1 MGTIIKSVAFENFY
15 NYYGSYEANEYQFKA
30 GINIVNADNN
40 MGKSKFY
47 NGFMWMLRDQVYD
60 SDIKAFVDANES
72 LVKIAS
78 GKAKAEDLFFKVGF
92 RVIFTNGDVEYSVE
106 KYSNFSTSDGELLHT
121 PSMMSVF
128 KKENNADTPVLD
140 KDEQMDIINKVFI
153 PLSIRNYALLQG
165 ESMDRL
171 VDLSSKKALSDTID
185 TLAGISIL
193 KGICDTS
200 RKMAKMADS
209 LYQTKDSENSKN
221 DTAKQREKAKRTA
234 LIQNIEK
241 LKEEIEAAKD
251 EFNAAKRKKEE
262 LDAYISN
269 STKRIEIRSK
279 LDANTIAIK
288 DAKKNIDDIEMSIT
302 KRLFDE
308 ENPWLLMGMQD
319 ELEVFDAK
327 REKHIGELA
336 RMNDDGALVI
346 MLPEGS
352 PDTSSLE
359 RMLKT
364 EVCEVC
370 GQKAH
375 KGSDAWNHIKMI
387 LDRPKKISTT
397 RNDFGHF
404 YGMLQK
410 SASSY
415 LMSIPRLTS
424 KIEDVKIRL
433 EKMKEN
439 LEDLEEKKND
449 IFTELN
455 NAGGHADNSEYNDR
469 NVVAGYRQVNSVITE
484 KENEIIGKNKMVTQ
498 MEGALAAI
506 NQKLSSY
513 KKAADV
519 EKYDDFAQVLAKIK
533 TVIEETK
540 DDIFDR
546 TIEILAQNA
555 NEKYKALTSGNQS
568 SGGILDFQRDHDVV
582 NVTIRDVNNGEI
594 TGLGTGFQRMKQL
607 AIVMAV
613 ISSKIG
619 DEKKFDY
626 PFISD
631 APFSEFG
638 ENFINNFFAVAPD
651 VFSQSIIMIKELY
664 DPNTDDFLTPF
675 GRRILD
681 KMNKGQIP
689 GTFYVNVIEEKADTT
704 GLVTTHKCYKY

>member
-15 NYYGSYEANEYQFKA
+15 NYYGNYEANEYQFKA

-72 LVKIAS
+72 LVKMAS
-78 GKAKAEDLFFKVGF
+78 GKAKAADHLFKVGF
-92 RVIFTNGDVEYSVE
+92 RVIFTNGDVEYTVE

-121 PSMMSVF
+121 PSMMSVL
-128 KKENNADTPVLD
+128 KKENNADIPVLD

-200 RKMAKMADS
+200 CKMAKMADS

-234 LIQNIEK
+234 FIQNIEK

-327 REKHIGELA
+327 REKYIGELA

-370 GQKAH
+370 GQRAH
-375 KGSDAWNHIKMI
+375 KGSGAWNHIKMI

-397 RNDFGHF
+397 RNDFKDF

-415 LMSIPRLTS
+415 LMSIPRLGS
-424 KIEDVKIRL
+424 KIEDVKVRL
-433 EKMKEN
+433 DKMKDDLDE
-439 LEDLEEKKND
+439 LEEKKND

-455 NAGGHADNSEYNDR
+455 NAGGNADNSEYNDR
-469 NVVAGYRQVNSVITE
+469 NIVADYHRVNSVITE
-484 KENEIIGKNKMVTQ
+484 KENEINGKNKMVEK
-498 MEGALAAI
+498 MEDALAAI

-519 EKYDDFAQVLAKIK
+519 EKYEEFAQVLAKIN

-540 DDIFDR
+540 DDIFGR
-546 TIEILAQNA
+546 TIEALAQNA

-568 SGGILDFQRDHDVV
+568 SGGILDFQRDHDIV

-619 DEKKFDY
+619 DEKMFDY

-638 ENFINNFFAVAPD
+638 ENFINNFFAVAPE

-664 DPNTDDFLTPF
+664 DPNADDLLTPF

-681 KMNKGQIP
+681 KMNKGQIR

>member
-78 GKAKAEDLFFKVGF
+78 GKAKAEDHFFKVGF

-370 GQKAH
+370 GQRAH

-387 LDRPKKISTT
+387 LDRPKKINTT

-439 LEDLEEKKND
+439 LEELEEKKND

-519 EKYDDFAQVLAKIK
+519 EKYDEFAQVLAKIK

>member
-72 LVKIAS
+72 LVKMAS
-78 GKAKAEDLFFKVGF
+78 GKAKAEDHFFKVGF
-92 RVIFTNGDVEYSVE
+92 RVIFTNGDVEYAVE

-193 KGICDTS
+193 KGICDIS

-370 GQKAH
+370 GQRAH

-439 LEDLEEKKND
+439 LEELEEKKND

-519 EKYDDFAQVLAKIK
+519 EKYDEFAQVLAKIK

>member
-1 MGTIIKSVAFENFY
+1 M
-15 NYYGSYEANEYQFKA
+15 
-30 GINIVNADNN
+30 
-40 MGKSKFY
+40 
-47 NGFMWMLRDQVYD
+47 
-60 SDIKAFVDANES
+60 
-72 LVKIAS
+72 
-78 GKAKAEDLFFKVGF
+78 
-92 RVIFTNGDVEYSVE
+92 
-106 KYSNFSTSDGELLHT
+106 
-121 PSMMSVF
+121 
-128 KKENNADTPVLD
+128 
-140 KDEQMDIINKVFI
+140 
-153 PLSIRNYALLQG
+153 
-165 ESMDRL
+165 
-171 VDLSSKKALSDTID
+171 
-185 TLAGISIL
+185 
-193 KGICDTS
+193 
-200 RKMAKMADS
+200 
-209 LYQTKDSENSKN
+209 
-221 DTAKQREKAKRTA
+221 
-234 LIQNIEK
+234 
-241 LKEEIEAAKD
+241 
-251 EFNAAKRKKEE
+251 
-262 LDAYISN
+262 
-269 STKRIEIRSK
+269 
-279 LDANTIAIK
+279 DANTIAIK

-327 REKHIGELA
+327 REKYIGELA

-370 GQKAH
+370 GQRAH
-375 KGSDAWNHIKMI
+375 KGSGAWNHIKMI

-397 RNDFGHF
+397 RNDFKDF

-415 LMSIPRLTS
+415 LMSIPRLGS
-424 KIEDVKIRL
+424 KIEDVKVRL
-433 EKMKEN
+433 DKMKDDLDE
-439 LEDLEEKKND
+439 LEEKKND
-449 IFTELN
+449 IFTEQN
-455 NAGGHADNSEYNDR
+455 NAGGNADNSEYNDR
-469 NVVAGYRQVNSVITE
+469 NIVADYHRVNSVITE
-484 KENEIIGKNKMVTQ
+484 KENEINGKNKMVEK
-498 MEGALAAI
+498 MEDALAAI

-519 EKYDDFAQVLAKIK
+519 EKYEEFAQVLAKIN

-540 DDIFDR
+540 DDIFGR
-546 TIEILAQNA
+546 TIEALAQNA

-568 SGGILDFQRDHDVV
+568 SGGILDFQRDHDIV

-619 DEKKFDY
+619 DEKMFDY

-638 ENFINNFFAVAPD
+638 ENFINNFFAVAPE

-664 DPNTDDFLTPF
+664 DPNADDLLTPF

-681 KMNKGQIP
+681 KMNKGQIR

>member
-72 LVKIAS
+72 LVKMAS
-78 GKAKAEDLFFKVGF
+78 GKAKAEDHLFKVGF
-92 RVIFTNGDVEYSVE
+92 RVIFTNGDVEYTVE

-121 PSMMSVF
+121 PSMMSVL
-128 KKENNADTPVLD
+128 KKENNADIPVLD

-200 RKMAKMADS
+200 CKMAKMADS

-234 LIQNIEK
+234 FIQNIEK

-359 RMLKT
+359 RMLET

-370 GQKAH
+370 GQRAH
-375 KGSDAWNHIKMI
+375 KGSGAWNHIKMI

-397 RNDFGHF
+397 RNDFKDF

-415 LMSIPRLTS
+415 LMSIPRLGS
-424 KIEDVKIRL
+424 KIEDVKVRL
-433 EKMKEN
+433 DKMKDDLDE
-439 LEDLEEKKND
+439 LEEKKND
-449 IFTELN
+449 SFTELN
-455 NAGGHADNSEYNDR
+455 NAGGNADNSEYNDR
-469 NVVAGYRQVNSVITE
+469 NIVADYHRVNSVITE
-484 KENEIIGKNKMVTQ
+484 KENEINGKNKMVEK
-498 MEGALAAI
+498 MEDALAAI

-519 EKYDDFAQVLAKIK
+519 EKYEELAQVLAKIN

-540 DDIFDR
+540 DDIFGR
-546 TIEILAQNA
+546 TIEALAQNA

-568 SGGILDFQRDHDVV
+568 SGGILDFQRDHDIV

-619 DEKKFDY
+619 DEKMFDY

-638 ENFINNFFAVAPD
+638 ENFINNFFAVAPE

-664 DPNTDDFLTPF
+664 DPNADDLLTPF

-681 KMNKGQIP
+681 KMNKGQIR

>member
-15 NYYGSYEANEYQFKA
+15 NYYGNYEANEYQFKA

-72 LVKIAS
+72 LVKMAS
-78 GKAKAEDLFFKVGF
+78 GKAKAEDHLFKVGF
-92 RVIFTNGDVEYSVE
+92 RVIFTNGDVEYTVE

-121 PSMMSVF
+121 PSMMSVL
-128 KKENNADTPVLD
+128 KKENNADIPVLD

-200 RKMAKMADS
+200 CKMAKMADS

-234 LIQNIEK
+234 FIQNIEK

-327 REKHIGELA
+327 REKYIGELA

-370 GQKAH
+370 GQRAH
-375 KGSDAWNHIKMI
+375 KGSGAWNHIKMI

-397 RNDFGHF
+397 RNDFKDF

-415 LMSIPRLTS
+415 LMSIPRLGS
-424 KIEDVKIRL
+424 KIEDVKVRL
-433 EKMKEN
+433 DKMKDDLDE
-439 LEDLEEKKND
+439 LEEKKND

-455 NAGGHADNSEYNDR
+455 NAGGNADNSEYNDR
-469 NVVAGYRQVNSVITE
+469 NIVADYHRVNSVITE
-484 KENEIIGKNKMVTQ
+484 KENEINGKNKMVEK
-498 MEGALAAI
+498 MEDALAAI

-519 EKYDDFAQVLAKIK
+519 EKYEEFAQVLAKIN

-540 DDIFDR
+540 DDIFGR
-546 TIEILAQNA
+546 TIEALAQNA

-568 SGGILDFQRDHDVV
+568 SGGILDFQRDHDIV

-619 DEKKFDY
+619 DEKMFDY

-631 APFSEFG
+631 APFS
-638 ENFINNFFAVAPD
+638 
-651 VFSQSIIMIKELY
+651 
-664 DPNTDDFLTPF
+664 
-675 GRRILD
+675 
-681 KMNKGQIP
+681 
-689 GTFYVNVIEEKADTT
+689 
-704 GLVTTHKCYKY
+704 

>member
-60 SDIKAFVDANES
+60 SDKKAFMDANES
-72 LVKIAS
+72 LVKMAS
-78 GKAKAEDLFFKVGF
+78 GKAKAEDPLFKVGF
-92 RVIFTNGDVEYSVE
+92 RVIFTNGEVEYTVE

-140 KDEQMDIINKVFI
+140 KDEQMDIINRVFI
-153 PLSIRNYALLQG
+153 PLTIRNYALLQG

-171 VDLSSKKALSDTID
+171 VDLSSKEALSDTID
-185 TLAGISIL
+185 TLAGISVL
-193 KGICDTS
+193 KGICDIS

-221 DTAKQREKAKRTA
+221 DTAKQLQKENRTNF
-234 LIQNIEK
+234 LKNIEK

-370 GQKAH
+370 GQRAH

-433 EKMKEN
+433 EKMKED
-439 LEDLEEKKND
+439 LEELEEKKND

-469 NVVAGYRQVNSVITE
+469 NVVADYRQVNSVISI
-484 KENEIIGKNKMVTQ
+484 KEREIIDKNKMVAR
-498 MEGALAAI
+498 MENSLAAI

-513 KKAADV
+513 KKSMDI
-519 EKYDDFAQVLAKIK
+519 ERYEEFALVVGNINAI
-533 TVIEETK
+533 VEETK
-540 DDIFDR
+540 DDIIDR
-546 TIEILAQNA
+546 TIKALAQNA
-555 NEKYKALTSGNQS
+555 NEKYRALTSGNQS

-638 ENFINNFFAVAPD
+638 ENFINNFFAVAPE

-664 DPNTDDFLTPF
+664 NPDVDDLLTPF

>member
-15 NYYGSYEANEYQFKA
+15 NYYGNYEANEYQFKA

-72 LVKIAS
+72 LVKMAS
-78 GKAKAEDLFFKVGF
+78 GKAKAEDHLFKVGF
-92 RVIFTNGDVEYSVE
+92 RVIFTNGDVEYTVE

-121 PSMMSVF
+121 PSMMSVL
-128 KKENNADTPVLD
+128 KKENNADIPVLD

-193 KGICDTS
+193 KGICDIA

-234 LIQNIEK
+234 FIQNIEK

-327 REKHIGELA
+327 REKYIGELA

-370 GQKAH
+370 GQRAH
-375 KGSDAWNHIKMI
+375 KGSGAWNHIKMI

-397 RNDFGHF
+397 RNDFKDF

-415 LMSIPRLTS
+415 LMSIPRLGS
-424 KIEDVKIRL
+424 KIEDVKVRL
-433 EKMKEN
+433 DKMKDDLDE
-439 LEDLEEKKND
+439 LEEKKND

-455 NAGGHADNSEYNDR
+455 NAGGNADNSEYNDR
-469 NVVAGYRQVNSVITE
+469 NIVADYHRVNSVITE
-484 KENEIIGKNKMVTQ
+484 KENEINGKNKMVEK
-498 MEGALAAI
+498 MEDALAAI

-519 EKYDDFAQVLAKIK
+519 EKYEEFAQVLAKIN

-540 DDIFDR
+540 DDIFGR
-546 TIEILAQNA
+546 TIEALAQNA

-568 SGGILDFQRDHDVV
+568 SGGILDFQRDHDIV

-619 DEKKFDY
+619 DEKMFDY

-638 ENFINNFFAVAPD
+638 ENFINNFFAVAPE

-664 DPNTDDFLTPF
+664 DPNADDLLTLF

>member
-72 LVKIAS
+72 LVKMAS
-78 GKAKAEDLFFKVGF
+78 GKAKAEDHIFKVGF
-92 RVIFTNGDVEYSVE
+92 RVIFTNGDVEYTVE

-193 KGICDTS
+193 KGICDIA

-234 LIQNIEK
+234 FIQNIEK
-241 LKEEIEAAKD
+241 LKEEIETAKD

-319 ELEVFDAK
+319 ELEVFDTK

-352 PDTSSLE
+352 PDSSSLE

-364 EVCEVC
+364 E
-370 GQKAH
+370 
-375 KGSDAWNHIKMI
+375 
-387 LDRPKKISTT
+387 
-397 RNDFGHF
+397 
-404 YGMLQK
+404 
-410 SASSY
+410 
-415 LMSIPRLTS
+415 
-424 KIEDVKIRL
+424 
-433 EKMKEN
+433 
-439 LEDLEEKKND
+439 
-449 IFTELN
+449 
-455 NAGGHADNSEYNDR
+455 
-469 NVVAGYRQVNSVITE
+469 
-484 KENEIIGKNKMVTQ
+484 
-498 MEGALAAI
+498 
-506 NQKLSSY
+506 
-513 KKAADV
+513 
-519 EKYDDFAQVLAKIK
+519 
-533 TVIEETK
+533 
-540 DDIFDR
+540 
-546 TIEILAQNA
+546 
-555 NEKYKALTSGNQS
+555 
-568 SGGILDFQRDHDVV
+568 
-582 NVTIRDVNNGEI
+582 
-594 TGLGTGFQRMKQL
+594 
-607 AIVMAV
+607 
-613 ISSKIG
+613 
-619 DEKKFDY
+619 
-626 PFISD
+626 
-631 APFSEFG
+631 
-638 ENFINNFFAVAPD
+638 
-651 VFSQSIIMIKELY
+651 
-664 DPNTDDFLTPF
+664 
-675 GRRILD
+675 
-681 KMNKGQIP
+681 
-689 GTFYVNVIEEKADTT
+689 
-704 GLVTTHKCYKY
+704 

>member
-72 LVKIAS
+72 LVKMAS
-78 GKAKAEDLFFKVGF
+78 GKAKAEDHLFKVGF
-92 RVIFTNGDVEYSVE
+92 RVIFTNGDVEYTVE

-121 PSMMSVF
+121 PSMMSVL
-128 KKENNADTPVLD
+128 KKENNADIPVLD

-200 RKMAKMADS
+200 CKMAKMADS

-234 LIQNIEK
+234 FIQNIEK

-327 REKHIGELA
+327 REKYIGELA

-370 GQKAH
+370 GQRAH
-375 KGSDAWNHIKMI
+375 KGSGAWNHIKMI

-397 RNDFGHF
+397 RNDFKDF

-415 LMSIPRLTS
+415 LMSIPRLGS
-424 KIEDVKIRL
+424 KIEDVKVRL
-433 EKMKEN
+433 DKMKDDLDE
-439 LEDLEEKKND
+439 LEEKKND

-455 NAGGHADNSEYNDR
+455 NAGGNADNSEYNDR
-469 NVVAGYRQVNSVITE
+469 NIVADYHRVNSVITE
-484 KENEIIGKNKMVTQ
+484 KENEINGKNKMLEK
-498 MEGALAAI
+498 MEDALAAI

-519 EKYDDFAQVLAKIK
+519 EKYEEFAQVLAKIN

-540 DDIFDR
+540 DDIFGR
-546 TIEILAQNA
+546 TIEALAQNA

-568 SGGILDFQRDHDVV
+568 SGGILDFQRDHDIV

-619 DEKKFDY
+619 DEKMFDY

-638 ENFINNFFAVAPD
+638 ENFINNFFAVAPE

-664 DPNTDDFLTPF
+664 DPNADDLLTPF

-681 KMNKGQIP
+681 KMNKGQIR
-689 GTFYVNVIEEKADTT
+689 GTFYLNVIEEKADTT

>member
-15 NYYGSYEANEYQFKA
+15 NYYGSYEVNEYKFKA
-30 GINIVNADNN
+30 GINLVNADNN

-60 SDIKAFVDANES
+60 SDMKAFADANES
-72 LVKIAS
+72 LVKMAS
-78 GKAKAEDLFFKVGF
+78 GKAKTEDSFFKVGF
-92 RVIFTNGDVEYSVE
+92 RVIFTNGNVEYTVE
-106 KYSNFSTSDGELLHT
+106 KFSNFSTSDSELVHT
-121 PSMMSVF
+121 PSIVSIF

-185 TLAGISIL
+185 TLAGISVL
-193 KGICDTS
+193 KGICATS

-221 DTAKQREKAKRTA
+221 DSAKQQQKEKRR
-234 LIQNIEK
+234 LFVHNIEK
-241 LKEEIEAAKD
+241 VSEEIERAKD
-251 EFNAAKRKKEE
+251 ELNAAKRKKEE

-269 STKRIEIRSK
+269 SNKRIEIRSK

-288 DAKKNIDDIEMSIT
+288 NAKKDIYNIETSIT

-319 ELEVFDAK
+319 ELETFDTK

-364 EVCEVC
+364 EICEVC

-404 YGMLQK
+404 YGTLQK

-415 LMSIPRLTS
+415 LMSIPKLES
-424 KIEDVKIRL
+424 KIEDVRNRL
-433 EKMKEN
+433 DKMKEN
-439 LEDLEEKKND
+439 LFELEDKKND

-455 NAGGHADNSEYNDR
+455 NAGGNADNSEYKDR
-469 NVVAGYRQVNSVITE
+469 NIVSDYNQVNSVISD
-484 KENEIIGKNKMVTQ
+484 KEREISEKNKLVAKMQDT
-498 MEGALAAI
+498 LNSI

-519 EKYDDFAQVLAKIK
+519 EIYEEFAQVLAKVNE
-533 TVIEETK
+533 VIEETK
-540 DDIFDR
+540 DDIFGR
-546 TIEILAQNA
+546 TIAKLAQNA

-619 DEKKFDY
+619 DEKKFDF

-664 DPNTDDFLTPF
+664 DPNAEDLLTPF
-675 GRRILD
+675 GRRILA
-681 KMNKGQIP
+681 KMRTEQIP
-689 GTFYVNVIEEKADTT
+689 GTFYVNVIEEKTDTT
-704 GLVTTHKCYKY
+704 GLITTHKCYKY

>member
-15 NYYGSYEANEYQFKA
+15 NYYGNYEANEYQFKA

-72 LVKIAS
+72 LVKMAS
-78 GKAKAEDLFFKVGF
+78 GKAKAEDHLFKVGF
-92 RVIFTNGDVEYSVE
+92 RVIFTNGDVEYTVE

-121 PSMMSVF
+121 PSMMSVL
-128 KKENNADTPVLD
+128 KKENNADIPVLD

-200 RKMAKMADS
+200 CKMAKMADS

-234 LIQNIEK
+234 FIQNIEK

-327 REKHIGELA
+327 REKYIGELA

-370 GQKAH
+370 GQRAH
-375 KGSDAWNHIKMI
+375 KGSGAWNHIKMI

-397 RNDFGHF
+397 RNDFKDF

-415 LMSIPRLTS
+415 LMSIPRLGS
-424 KIEDVKIRL
+424 KIEDVKVRL
-433 EKMKEN
+433 DKMKDDLDE
-439 LEDLEEKKND
+439 LEEKKND

-455 NAGGHADNSEYNDR
+455 NAGGNADNSEYNDR
-469 NVVAGYRQVNSVITE
+469 NIVADYRLVNSVITE
-484 KENEIIGKNKMVTQ
+484 KENEINGKNKMVEK
-498 MEGALAAI
+498 MEDALAAI

-519 EKYDDFAQVLAKIK
+519 EKYEEFAQVLAKIN

-540 DDIFDR
+540 DDIFGR
-546 TIEILAQNA
+546 TIEALAQNA

-568 SGGILDFQRDHDVV
+568 SGGILDFQRDHDIV

-619 DEKKFDY
+619 DEKMFDY

-638 ENFINNFFAVAPD
+638 ENFINNFFAVAPE

-664 DPNTDDFLTPF
+664 DPNADDLLTPF

-681 KMNKGQIP
+681 KMNKGQIR

>member
-78 GKAKAEDLFFKVGF
+78 GKAKAEDHFFKVGF

-288 DAKKNIDDIEMSIT
+288 NAKKNIDDIEMSIT

-370 GQKAH
+370 GQRAH

-439 LEDLEEKKND
+439 LEELEEKKND

-519 EKYDDFAQVLAKIK
+519 EKYDEFAQVLAKIK

>member
-78 GKAKAEDLFFKVGF
+78 GKAKAEDHFFKVGF

-370 GQKAH
+370 GQRAH

-439 LEDLEEKKND
+439 LEELEEKKND

-519 EKYDDFAQVLAKIK
+519 EKYDEFAQVLAKIK

-555 NEKYKALTSGNQS
+555 NEKYKALASGNQS

>member
-15 NYYGSYEANEYQFKA
+15 NYYGNYEANEYQFKA

-72 LVKIAS
+72 LVKMAS
-78 GKAKAEDLFFKVGF
+78 GKAKAEDHLFKVGF
-92 RVIFTNGDVEYSVE
+92 RVIFTNGDVEYTVE

-121 PSMMSVF
+121 PSMMSVL
-128 KKENNADTPVLD
+128 KKENNADIPVLD

-200 RKMAKMADS
+200 CKMAKMADS

-234 LIQNIEK
+234 FIQNIEK

-327 REKHIGELA
+327 REKYIGELA

-370 GQKAH
+370 GQRAH
-375 KGSDAWNHIKMI
+375 KGSGAWNHIKMI

-397 RNDFGHF
+397 RNDFKDF

-415 LMSIPRLTS
+415 LMSIPRLGS
-424 KIEDVKIRL
+424 KIEDVKVRL
-433 EKMKEN
+433 DKMKDDLDE
-439 LEDLEEKKND
+439 LEEKKND

-455 NAGGHADNSEYNDR
+455 NAGGNADNSEYNDR
-469 NVVAGYRQVNSVITE
+469 NIVADYHRVNSVITE
-484 KENEIIGKNKMVTQ
+484 KENEINGKNKMVEK
-498 MEGALAAI
+498 MEDALAAI

-519 EKYDDFAQVLAKIK
+519 EKYEEFAQVLAKIN

-540 DDIFDR
+540 DDIFGR
-546 TIEILAQNA
+546 TIEALAQNA

-568 SGGILDFQRDHDVV
+568 SGGILDFQRDHDIV

-638 ENFINNFFAVAPD
+638 ENFINNFFAVAPE

-664 DPNTDDFLTPF
+664 DPNADDLLTPF

>member
-15 NYYGSYEANEYQFKA
+15 NYYGNYEANEYQFKA

-72 LVKIAS
+72 LVKMAS
-78 GKAKAEDLFFKVGF
+78 GKAKAEDHLFKVGF
-92 RVIFTNGDVEYSVE
+92 RVIFTNGDVEYTVE

-121 PSMMSVF
+121 PSMMSVL
-128 KKENNADTPVLD
+128 KKENNADIPVLD

-200 RKMAKMADS
+200 CKMAKMADS

-234 LIQNIEK
+234 FIQNIEK

-327 REKHIGELA
+327 REKYIGELA

-370 GQKAH
+370 GQRAH
-375 KGSDAWNHIKMI
+375 KGSGAWNHIKMI

-397 RNDFGHF
+397 RNDFKDF

-415 LMSIPRLTS
+415 LMSIPRLGS
-424 KIEDVKIRL
+424 KIEDVKVRL
-433 EKMKEN
+433 DKMKDDLDE
-439 LEDLEEKKND
+439 LEEKKND

-455 NAGGHADNSEYNDR
+455 NAGGNADNSEYNDR
-469 NVVAGYRQVNSVITE
+469 NIVADYRRVNSVITE
-484 KENEIIGKNKMVTQ
+484 KENEINGKNKMVEK
-498 MEGALAAI
+498 MEDALAAI

-519 EKYDDFAQVLAKIK
+519 EKYEEFAQVLAKIN

-540 DDIFDR
+540 DDIFGR
-546 TIEILAQNA
+546 TIEALAQNA

-568 SGGILDFQRDHDVV
+568 SGGILDFQRDHDIV

-619 DEKKFDY
+619 DEKMFDY

-638 ENFINNFFAVAPD
+638 ENFINNFFAVAPE

-664 DPNTDDFLTPF
+664 DPNADDLLTPF

-681 KMNKGQIP
+681 KMNKGQIR

>member
-1 MGTIIKSVAFENFY
+1 M
-15 NYYGSYEANEYQFKA
+15 
-30 GINIVNADNN
+30 
-40 MGKSKFY
+40 
-47 NGFMWMLRDQVYD
+47 
-60 SDIKAFVDANES
+60 
-72 LVKIAS
+72 
-78 GKAKAEDLFFKVGF
+78 
-92 RVIFTNGDVEYSVE
+92 
-106 KYSNFSTSDGELLHT
+106 
-121 PSMMSVF
+121 
-128 KKENNADTPVLD
+128 
-140 KDEQMDIINKVFI
+140 
-153 PLSIRNYALLQG
+153 
-165 ESMDRL
+165 
-171 VDLSSKKALSDTID
+171 
-185 TLAGISIL
+185 
-193 KGICDTS
+193 
-200 RKMAKMADS
+200 
-209 LYQTKDSENSKN
+209 
-221 DTAKQREKAKRTA
+221 
-234 LIQNIEK
+234 
-241 LKEEIEAAKD
+241 
-251 EFNAAKRKKEE
+251 
-262 LDAYISN
+262 
-269 STKRIEIRSK
+269 
-279 LDANTIAIK
+279 DANTIAIK

-327 REKHIGELA
+327 REKYIGELA

-370 GQKAH
+370 GQRAH
-375 KGSDAWNHIKMI
+375 KGSGAWNHIKMI

-397 RNDFGHF
+397 RNDFKDF

-415 LMSIPRLTS
+415 LMSIPRLGS
-424 KIEDVKIRL
+424 KIEDVKVRL
-433 EKMKEN
+433 DKMKDN
-439 LEDLEEKKND
+439 LDELEEKKND

-455 NAGGHADNSEYNDR
+455 NAGGNADNSEYNDR
-469 NVVAGYRQVNSVITE
+469 NIVTDYRRVNSVITE
-484 KENEIIGKNKMVTQ
+484 KENEINGKNKMVAK
-498 MEGALAAI
+498 MEDALAAI

-519 EKYDDFAQVLAKIK
+519 EKYEEFAQVLAKIN

-540 DDIFDR
+540 DDIYGR
-546 TIEILAQNA
+546 TIEALAQNA

-568 SGGILDFQRDHDVV
+568 SGGILDFQRDHDIV

-619 DEKKFDY
+619 DEKMFDY

-638 ENFINNFFAVAPD
+638 ENFINNFFAVAPE

-664 DPNTDDFLTPF
+664 DPNADDLLTPF

-681 KMNKGQIP
+681 KMNKGQIR

>member
-15 NYYGSYEANEYQFKA
+15 NYYGNYEANEYQFKA

-72 LVKIAS
+72 LVKMAS
-78 GKAKAEDLFFKVGF
+78 GKAKAEDHLFKVGF
-92 RVIFTNGDVEYSVE
+92 RVIFTNGDVEYTVE

-121 PSMMSVF
+121 PSMMSVL
-128 KKENNADTPVLD
+128 KKENNADIPVLD

-200 RKMAKMADS
+200 CKMAKMADS

-234 LIQNIEK
+234 FIQNIEK
-241 LKEEIEAAKD
+241 LKEEIETAKD

-327 REKHIGELA
+327 REKYIGELA

-370 GQKAH
+370 GQRAH
-375 KGSDAWNHIKMI
+375 KGSGAWNHIKMI

-397 RNDFGHF
+397 RNDFKDF

-415 LMSIPRLTS
+415 LMSIPRLGS
-424 KIEDVKIRL
+424 KIEDVKVRL
-433 EKMKEN
+433 DKMKDDLDE
-439 LEDLEEKKND
+439 LEEKKND

-455 NAGGHADNSEYNDR
+455 NAGGNADNSEYNDR
-469 NVVAGYRQVNSVITE
+469 NIVADYHRVNSVITE
-484 KENEIIGKNKMVTQ
+484 KENEINGKNKMVAK
-498 MEGALAAI
+498 MEDALAAI

-519 EKYDDFAQVLAKIK
+519 EKYEEFAQVLAKIN

-540 DDIFDR
+540 DDIFGR
-546 TIEILAQNA
+546 TIEALAQNA

-568 SGGILDFQRDHDVV
+568 SGGILDFQRDHDIV

-619 DEKKFDY
+619 DEKMFDY

-638 ENFINNFFAVAPD
+638 ENFINNFFAVAPE

-664 DPNTDDFLTPF
+664 DPNADDLLTPF

-681 KMNKGQIP
+681 KMNKGQIR

>member
-15 NYYGSYEANEYQFKA
+15 NYYGNYEANEYQFKA

-72 LVKIAS
+72 LVKMAS
-78 GKAKAEDLFFKVGF
+78 GKAKAEDHLFKVGF
-92 RVIFTNGDVEYSVE
+92 RVIFTNGDVEYTVE

-121 PSMMSVF
+121 PSMMSVL
-128 KKENNADTPVLD
+128 KKENNADIPVLD

-200 RKMAKMADS
+200 CKMAKMADS

-234 LIQNIEK
+234 FIQNIEK

-251 EFNAAKRKKEE
+251 EFYAAKRKKEE

-327 REKHIGELA
+327 REKYIGELA

-370 GQKAH
+370 GQRAH
-375 KGSDAWNHIKMI
+375 KGSGAWNHIKMI

-397 RNDFGHF
+397 RNDFKDF

-415 LMSIPRLTS
+415 LMSIPRLGS
-424 KIEDVKIRL
+424 KIEDVKVRL
-433 EKMKEN
+433 DKMKDDLDE
-439 LEDLEEKKND
+439 LEEKKND

-455 NAGGHADNSEYNDR
+455 NAGGNADNSEYNDR
-469 NVVAGYRQVNSVITE
+469 NIVADYHRVNSVITE
-484 KENEIIGKNKMVTQ
+484 KENEINGKNKMVEK
-498 MEGALAAI
+498 MEDALAAI

-519 EKYDDFAQVLAKIK
+519 EKYEEFAQVLAKIN

-540 DDIFDR
+540 DDIFGR
-546 TIEILAQNA
+546 TIEALAQNA

-568 SGGILDFQRDHDVV
+568 SGGILDFQRDHDIV

-619 DEKKFDY
+619 DEKMFDY

-638 ENFINNFFAVAPD
+638 ENFINNFFAVAPE

-664 DPNTDDFLTPF
+664 DPNADDLLTPF

-681 KMNKGQIP
+681 KMNKGQIR

>member
-72 LVKIAS
+72 LVKMAS
-78 GKAKAEDLFFKVGF
+78 GKAKAEDHLFKVGF
-92 RVIFTNGDVEYSVE
+92 RVIFTNGDVEYTVE

-209 LYQTKDSENSKN
+209 LYQTKDLENSKN

-251 EFNAAKRKKEE
+251 EFNAAKRKKEA

-370 GQKAH
+370 GQRAH

-410 SASSY
+410 SSSSY

-439 LEDLEEKKND
+439 LEELEEKKND

-519 EKYDDFAQVLAKIK
+519 EKYDEFAQVLAKIK

-555 NEKYKALTSGNQS
+555 NEKYKALTSGNLS

>member
-72 LVKIAS
+72 LVKMAS
-78 GKAKAEDLFFKVGF
+78 GKAKAEDHLFKVGF
-92 RVIFTNGDVEYSVE
+92 RVIFTNGDVEYTVE

-121 PSMMSVF
+121 PSMMSVL
-128 KKENNADTPVLD
+128 KKENNADIPVLD
-140 KDEQMDIINKVFI
+140 KDEQMDIINKVLI

-200 RKMAKMADS
+200 CKMAKMADS

-234 LIQNIEK
+234 FIQNIEK

-327 REKHIGELA
+327 REKYIGELA

-370 GQKAH
+370 GQRAH
-375 KGSDAWNHIKMI
+375 KGSGAWNHIKMI

-397 RNDFGHF
+397 RNDFKDF

-415 LMSIPRLTS
+415 LMSIPRLGS
-424 KIEDVKIRL
+424 KIEDVKVRL
-433 EKMKEN
+433 DKMKDDLDE
-439 LEDLEEKKND
+439 LEEKKND

-455 NAGGHADNSEYNDR
+455 NAGGNADNSEYNDR
-469 NVVAGYRQVNSVITE
+469 NIVADYHRVNSVITE
-484 KENEIIGKNKMVTQ
+484 KENEINGKNKMVEK
-498 MEGALAAI
+498 MEDALAAI

-519 EKYDDFAQVLAKIK
+519 EKYEEFAQVLAKIN

-540 DDIFDR
+540 DDIFGR
-546 TIEILAQNA
+546 TIEALAQNA

-568 SGGILDFQRDHDVV
+568 SGGILDFQRDHDIV

-619 DEKKFDY
+619 DEKMFDY

-638 ENFINNFFAVAPD
+638 ENFINNFFAVAPE

-664 DPNTDDFLTPF
+664 DPNADDLLTPF

-681 KMNKGQIP
+681 KMNKGQIR

>member
-519 EKYDDFAQVLAKIK
+519 EKYDEFAQVLAKIK

>member
-72 LVKIAS
+72 LVKMAS
-78 GKAKAEDLFFKVGF
+78 GKAKAEDLLFKVGF
-92 RVIFTNGDVEYSVE
+92 RVIFTNADVEYTVE

-221 DTAKQREKAKRTA
+221 DTAKQREKAKRTTFV
-234 LIQNIEK
+234 QNIEK

-251 EFNAAKRKKEE
+251 ELNAAKRKKEE

-269 STKRIEIRSK
+269 SNKRVGIRSK
-279 LDANTIAIK
+279 LEANTIAIK
-288 DAKKNIDDIEMSIT
+288 DTKKNIDDIEMSIT

-319 ELEVFDAK
+319 ELETFDAK
-327 REKHIGELA
+327 REKHIGEVA

-370 GQKAH
+370 GQRAH
-375 KGSDAWNHIKMI
+375 KGSDAWNHIKKI
-387 LDRPKKISTT
+387 LDRPKKISTS
-397 RNDFGHF
+397 RNDFKDF

-415 LMSIPRLTS
+415 LMSIPRLGS
-424 KIEDVKIRL
+424 KIEDVKVRL
-433 EKMKEN
+433 DKMKDN
-439 LEDLEEKKND
+439 LDELEEKKND

-455 NAGGHADNSEYNDR
+455 NAGGNADNSEYNDR
-469 NVVAGYRQVNSVITE
+469 NIVADYRRVNSVITE
-484 KENEIIGKNKMVTQ
+484 KENEINGKNKMVAK
-498 MEGALAAI
+498 MEDALAAI

-519 EKYDDFAQVLAKIK
+519 EKYEEFAQVLAKIN

-540 DDIFDR
+540 DDIFGR
-546 TIEILAQNA
+546 TIEALAQNA

-568 SGGILDFQRDHDVV
+568 SGGILDFQRDHDIV

-619 DEKKFDY
+619 DEKMFDY

-638 ENFINNFFAVAPD
+638 ENFINNFFAVAPE

-664 DPNTDDFLTPF
+664 DPNADDLLTPF

-681 KMNKGQIP
+681 KMNKGQIR

>member
-15 NYYGSYEANEYQFKA
+15 NYYGNYEANEYQFKA

-72 LVKIAS
+72 LVKMAS
-78 GKAKAEDLFFKVGF
+78 GKAKAEDHLFKVGF
-92 RVIFTNGDVEYSVE
+92 RVIFTNGDVEYTVE

-121 PSMMSVF
+121 PSMMSVL
-128 KKENNADTPVLD
+128 KKENNADIPVLD

-200 RKMAKMADS
+200 CKMAKMADS

-234 LIQNIEK
+234 FIQNIEK

-327 REKHIGELA
+327 REKYIGELA

-370 GQKAH
+370 GQRAH
-375 KGSDAWNHIKMI
+375 KGSGAWIHIKMI

-397 RNDFGHF
+397 RNDFKDF

-415 LMSIPRLTS
+415 LMSIPRLGS
-424 KIEDVKIRL
+424 KIEDVKVRL
-433 EKMKEN
+433 DKMKDDLDE
-439 LEDLEEKKND
+439 LEEKKND

-455 NAGGHADNSEYNDR
+455 NAGGNADNSEYNDR
-469 NVVAGYRQVNSVITE
+469 NIVADYRRVNSDITE
-484 KENEIIGKNKMVTQ
+484 KENEINGKNKMVEK
-498 MEGALAAI
+498 MEDALAAI

-519 EKYDDFAQVLAKIK
+519 EKYEEFAQVLAKIN

-540 DDIFDR
+540 DDIFGR
-546 TIEILAQNA
+546 TIEALAQNA

-568 SGGILDFQRDHDVV
+568 SGGILDFQRDHDIV

-619 DEKKFDY
+619 DEKMFDY

-638 ENFINNFFAVAPD
+638 ENFINNFFAVAPE

-664 DPNTDDFLTPF
+664 DPNADDLLTPF

-681 KMNKGQIP
+681 KMNKGQIR

>member
-15 NYYGSYEANEYQFKA
+15 NYYGNYEANEYQFKA

-72 LVKIAS
+72 LVKMAS

-92 RVIFTNGDVEYSVE
+92 RVIFTNGDVEYTVE

-200 RKMAKMADS
+200 CKMAKMADS

-234 LIQNIEK
+234 FIQNIEK

-327 REKHIGELA
+327 REKYIGELA

-370 GQKAH
+370 GQRAH
-375 KGSDAWNHIKMI
+375 KGSGAWNHIKMI

-397 RNDFGHF
+397 RNDFKDF

-415 LMSIPRLTS
+415 LMSIPRLGS
-424 KIEDVKIRL
+424 KIEDVKVRL
-433 EKMKEN
+433 DKMKDDLDE
-439 LEDLEEKKND
+439 LEEKKND

-455 NAGGHADNSEYNDR
+455 NAGGNADNSEYNDR
-469 NVVAGYRQVNSVITE
+469 NIVADYHRVNSVITE
-484 KENEIIGKNKMVTQ
+484 KENEINGKNKMVEK
-498 MEGALAAI
+498 MEDALAAI

-519 EKYDDFAQVLAKIK
+519 EKYEEFAQVLAKIN

-540 DDIFDR
+540 DDIFGR
-546 TIEILAQNA
+546 TIEALAQNA

-568 SGGILDFQRDHDVV
+568 SGGILDFQRDHDIV

-619 DEKKFDY
+619 DEKMFDY

-638 ENFINNFFAVAPD
+638 ENFINNFFAVAPE

-664 DPNTDDFLTPF
+664 DPNADDLLTPF

-681 KMNKGQIP
+681 KMNKGQIR

>member
-78 GKAKAEDLFFKVGF
+78 GKAKAEDHFFKVGF

-370 GQKAH
+370 GQRAH

-439 LEDLEEKKND
+439 LEELEEKKND

-519 EKYDDFAQVLAKIK
+519 EKYDEFAQVLAKIK

-613 ISSKIG
+613 ISSKMG

>member
-60 SDIKAFVDANES
+60 SDKKAFMDANES
-72 LVKIAS
+72 LVKMAS
-78 GKAKAEDLFFKVGF
+78 GKAKAEDPLFKVGF
-92 RVIFTNGDVEYSVE
+92 RVIFTNGEVEYTVE

-140 KDEQMDIINKVFI
+140 KDEQMDIINRVFI
-153 PLSIRNYALLQG
+153 PLTIRNYALLQG

-171 VDLSSKKALSDTID
+171 VDLSSKEALSDTID
-185 TLAGISIL
+185 TLAGISVL
-193 KGICDTS
+193 KGICDIS

-209 LYQTKDSENSKN
+209 LYQTKDTENSKN
-221 DTAKQREKAKRTA
+221 DKAKKLQKEKRTNI
-234 LIQNIEK
+234 LKNIEK

-370 GQKAH
+370 GQRAH

-433 EKMKEN
+433 EKMKED
-439 LEDLEEKKND
+439 LEELEEKKND

-469 NVVAGYRQVNSVITE
+469 NVVADYRQVNSVISI
-484 KENEIIGKNKMVTQ
+484 KEREIIDKNKMVAR
-498 MEGALAAI
+498 MENSLAAI

-513 KKAADV
+513 KKSMDI
-519 EKYDDFAQVLAKIK
+519 ERYEEFALVVGNINAI
-533 TVIEETK
+533 VEETK
-540 DDIFDR
+540 DDIIDR
-546 TIEILAQNA
+546 TIKALAQNA
-555 NEKYKALTSGNQS
+555 NEKYRALTSGNQS

-638 ENFINNFFAVAPD
+638 ENFINNFFAVAPE

-664 DPNTDDFLTPF
+664 DPNADDLLTPF

>member
-72 LVKIAS
+72 LVKMAS
-78 GKAKAEDLFFKVGF
+78 GKAKAEDHIFKVGF
-92 RVIFTNGDVEYSVE
+92 RVIFTNEDVEYTVE

-121 PSMMSVF
+121 PSMMGVF
-128 KKENNADTPVLD
+128 KKENNADTPVFD
-140 KDEQMDIINKVFI
+140 KDVQMDVINKVFI

-200 RKMAKMADS
+200 RKMAKLADS

-221 DTAKQREKAKRTA
+221 DTAKQQQKEKRTNF
-234 LIQNIEK
+234 LQNIEK
-241 LKEEIEAAKD
+241 TKEEIEAAKD
-251 EFNAAKRKKEE
+251 ELNAAKRKKEE

-269 STKRIEIRSK
+269 SSKRIDIRSR

-288 DAKKNIDDIEMSIT
+288 NAKKNIDNIEMSIT

-308 ENPWLLMGMQD
+308 ENPWLLMGLQD
-319 ELEVFDAK
+319 ELETFDAK

-336 RMNDDGALVI
+336 RMNDEGALVI

-370 GQKAH
+370 GQRAH

-404 YGMLQK
+404 YGTLQK

-415 LMSIPRLTS
+415 LMSIPRLDS
-424 KIEDVKIRL
+424 KIKDVNTRL
-433 EKMKEN
+433 ASMKEN
-439 LEDLEEKKND
+439 LEELEEKKND

-455 NAGGHADNSEYNDR
+455 NAGGNADNSEYNDR
-469 NVVAGYRQVNSVITE
+469 NIVADYRQVNSVITE
-484 KENEIIGKNKMVTQ
+484 KENEIVGKNKMVAK
-498 MEGALAAI
+498 MEDTLAAI

-513 KKAADV
+513 KKTADV
-519 EKYDDFAQVLAKIK
+519 EKYEEFAQLLAKIN

-546 TIEILAQNA
+546 TIEALAQNA

-638 ENFINNFFAVAPD
+638 ENFINNFFAVAPE

-664 DPNTDDFLTPF
+664 DPNADDLLTPF

-681 KMNKGQIP
+681 KMKTGQIP
-689 GTFYVNVIEEKADTT
+689 GTFYVNVIEEKTDTT
-704 GLVTTHKCYKY
+704 GLVTTHKCYKD

>member
-1 MGTIIKSVAFENFY
+1 
-15 NYYGSYEANEYQFKA
+15 
-30 GINIVNADNN
+30 
-40 MGKSKFY
+40 
-47 NGFMWMLRDQVYD
+47 
-60 SDIKAFVDANES
+60 
-72 LVKIAS
+72 
-78 GKAKAEDLFFKVGF
+78 
-92 RVIFTNGDVEYSVE
+92 
-106 KYSNFSTSDGELLHT
+106 
-121 PSMMSVF
+121 MSVL
-128 KKENNADTPVLD
+128 KKENNADIPVLD

-200 RKMAKMADS
+200 CKMAKMADS

-234 LIQNIEK
+234 FIQNIEK

-327 REKHIGELA
+327 REKYIGELA

-370 GQKAH
+370 GQRAH
-375 KGSDAWNHIKMI
+375 KGSGAWNHIKMI

-397 RNDFGHF
+397 RNDFKDF

-415 LMSIPRLTS
+415 LMSIPRLGS
-424 KIEDVKIRL
+424 KIEDVKVRL
-433 EKMKEN
+433 DKMKDDLDE
-439 LEDLEEKKND
+439 LEEKKND

-455 NAGGHADNSEYNDR
+455 NAGGNADNSEYNDR
-469 NVVAGYRQVNSVITE
+469 NIVADYHRVNSVITE
-484 KENEIIGKNKMVTQ
+484 KENEINGKNKMVAK
-498 MEGALAAI
+498 MEDALAAI

-519 EKYDDFAQVLAKIK
+519 EKYEEFAQVLAKIN

-540 DDIFDR
+540 DDIFGR
-546 TIEILAQNA
+546 TIEALAQNA

-568 SGGILDFQRDHDVV
+568 SGGILDFQRDHDIV

-619 DEKKFDY
+619 DEKMFDY

-638 ENFINNFFAVAPD
+638 ENFINNFFAVAPE

-664 DPNTDDFLTPF
+664 DPNADDLLTPF

-681 KMNKGQIP
+681 KMNKGQIR

>member
-72 LVKIAS
+72 LVKMAS

-92 RVIFTNGDVEYSVE
+92 RVIFTNADVEYTVE

-121 PSMMSVF
+121 PSMMSVL

-221 DTAKQREKAKRTA
+221 DTAKQREKVRRTTFV
-234 LIQNIEK
+234 QNIEK

-262 LDAYISN
+262 LVAYISN
-269 STKRIEIRSK
+269 SNKRVGIRSK
-279 LDANTIAIK
+279 LEANTIAIK
-288 DAKKNIDDIEMSIT
+288 DTKKNIDDIEMSIT
-302 KRLFDE
+302 KSLFNE

-319 ELEVFDAK
+319 ELETFDAK
-327 REKHIGELA
+327 REKHIGEVA

-370 GQKAH
+370 GQRAH

-397 RNDFGHF
+397 RNDFKDF

-415 LMSIPRLTS
+415 LMSIPRLGS
-424 KIEDVKIRL
+424 KIEDVKVRL
-433 EKMKEN
+433 DKMKDN
-439 LEDLEEKKND
+439 LDELEEKKND

-455 NAGGHADNSEYNDR
+455 NAGGNADNSEYNDR
-469 NVVAGYRQVNSVITE
+469 NIVADYRRVNSVITE
-484 KENEIIGKNKMVTQ
+484 KENEINGKNKMVAK
-498 MEGALAAI
+498 MEDALAAI

-519 EKYDDFAQVLAKIK
+519 EKYEEFAQVLAKIN

-540 DDIFDR
+540 DDIFGR
-546 TIEILAQNA
+546 TIEALAQNA

-568 SGGILDFQRDHDVV
+568 SGGILDFQRDHDIV

-619 DEKKFDY
+619 DEKMFDY

-638 ENFINNFFAVAPD
+638 ENFINNFFAVAPE

-664 DPNTDDFLTPF
+664 DPNADDLLTPF

-681 KMNKGQIP
+681 KMNKGQIR

>member
-15 NYYGSYEANEYQFKA
+15 NYYGSYEANEYKFKV

-72 LVKIAS
+72 LVKMAS
-78 GKAKAEDLFFKVGF
+78 GKAKAEDPVFKVGY
-92 RVIFTNGDVEYSVE
+92 RVIFTNGDVEYTVE

-121 PSMMSVF
+121 PSMMGVF

-140 KDEQMDIINKVFI
+140 KDVQMDVINKVFI

-200 RKMAKMADS
+200 RKMAKLADS

-221 DTAKQREKAKRTA
+221 DTAKQQQKEKRTNF
-234 LIQNIEK
+234 LQNIEK
-241 LKEEIEAAKD
+241 TKEEIEAAKD
-251 EFNAAKRKKEE
+251 ELNAAKRKKEE

-269 STKRIEIRSK
+269 SSKRIDIRSR

-288 DAKKNIDDIEMSIT
+288 NAKKNIDNIEMSIT

-308 ENPWLLMGMQD
+308 ENPWLLMGLQD
-319 ELEVFDAK
+319 ELETFDAK

-336 RMNDDGALVI
+336 RMNDEGALVI

-370 GQKAH
+370 GQRAH

-404 YGMLQK
+404 YGTLQK

-415 LMSIPRLTS
+415 LMSIPRLDS
-424 KIEDVKIRL
+424 KIKDVNTRL
-433 EKMKEN
+433 ASMKEN
-439 LEDLEEKKND
+439 LEELEEKKND

-455 NAGGHADNSEYNDR
+455 NAGGNADNSEYNDR
-469 NVVAGYRQVNSVITE
+469 NIVADYRQVNSVITE
-484 KENEIIGKNKMVTQ
+484 KENEIVGKNKMVAK
-498 MEGALAAI
+498 MEDTLAAI

-513 KKAADV
+513 KKTADV
-519 EKYDDFAQVLAKIK
+519 EKYEEFAQLLAKIN

-546 TIEILAQNA
+546 TIEALAQNA

-638 ENFINNFFAVAPD
+638 ENFINNFFAVAPE

-664 DPNTDDFLTPF
+664 DPNADDLLTPF

-681 KMNKGQIP
+681 KMKTGQIP
-689 GTFYVNVIEEKADTT
+689 GTFYVNVIEEKTDTT
-704 GLVTTHKCYKY
+704 GLVTTHKCYKD